1 MGGTAVIYQDTVRG
15 QDSVRGQVEFDFK
28 LAILG
33 TLACGGLPGRL
44 SRVMLRSDHDA
55 D

>member
-1 MGGTAVIYQDTVRG
+1 MGGTAVIYKDSVRG
-15 QDSVRGQVEFDFK
+15 QDSVRGHVEFDFK
-28 LAILG
+28 FAILG
-33 TLACGGLPGRL
+33 TLACGGLSGPL